1 LDSHS
6 TDQQQM
12 LRNALDL
19 LHAALDMLD
28 GAAAP
33 AQIGAHV
40 DLAVHQLTDTIQTME
55 GEPRIKASERS
66 LARH

>member
-1 LDSHS
+1 MDNPS

-19 LHAALDMLD
+19 LHAALDVLD
-28 GAAAP
+28 EAAAP

-40 DLAVHQLTDTIQTME
+40 DLALNQLAETIRALS
-55 GEPRIKASERS
+55 GEPQISGSEQS